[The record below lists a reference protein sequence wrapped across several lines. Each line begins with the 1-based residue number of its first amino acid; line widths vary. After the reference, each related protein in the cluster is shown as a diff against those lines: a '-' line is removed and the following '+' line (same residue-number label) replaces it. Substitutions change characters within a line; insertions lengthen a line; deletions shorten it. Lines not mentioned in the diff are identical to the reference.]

1 MVERSRDVGH
11 ALVLRSVQG
20 GAVGKDVWSGM
31 SAGADCDVELDGKA
45 GRA

>member
-1 MVERSRDVGH
+1 MVERSRDVGIV
-11 ALVLRSVQG
+11 LVLGSVRG

-31 SAGADCDVELDGKA
+31 SAGADCEVELDGEA